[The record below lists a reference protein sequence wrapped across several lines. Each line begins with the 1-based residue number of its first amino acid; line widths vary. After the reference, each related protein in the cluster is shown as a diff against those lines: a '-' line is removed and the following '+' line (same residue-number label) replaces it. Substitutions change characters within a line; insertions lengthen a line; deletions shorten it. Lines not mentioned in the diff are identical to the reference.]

1 MPEDSGKDS
10 KNLENIKFAHN
21 SERVCAE
28 ILNYYG
34 IKWEYEPRTFPL
46 AWDKKGKVVLSF
58 TPDFYLP
65 EFDLYIELTTMNQR
79 LVTKKNRKVKLLKKL
94 YPEINIKIFYQ
105 KDFKKLL
112 LKYGLQHKHDVYFKK
127 G

>member
-1 MPEDSGKDS
+1 MPEASKKDN
-10 KNLENIKFAHN
+10 KNLEDVKFAHN

-34 IKWEYEPRTFPL
+34 IKWEYEPKTFPL

-65 EFDLYIELTTMNQR
+65 ELDLYIELTTMNQR

-94 YPEINIKIFYQ
+94 YPEVNIKIFYQ

-112 LKYGLQHKHDVYFKK
+112 LKYGLHQKHNAYFEK